1 VLSITRIVIGFLVLW
16 HGLIKVFGFPAGQG
30 DAVPVMSLL
39 GLAGVIEL
47 LGGGLLI
54 LGLFTRPVA
63 AVLCVEMGISYLVLY
78 LPMSFSTVVND
89 GEPYLVYCLF
99 ALVLAAGGAG
109 AWALDHVINKNA
121 PLSFSSQANMALG
134 VMRIMVAVMFIQHGM
149 QKLFGVLGGRLDHN
163 WGTIRAWGGVMEF
176 FLSPLL
182 GLGLFTRPIT
192 FLLSGE
198 MAVAYWTRWANLGLW
213 GSLPRGEASIY
224 FCFIYLFMFTAG
236 GGAWALDNVI
246 SRKRAK
252 ASPLVKLEEAR
263 VSRV

>member
-1 VLSITRIVIGFLVLW
+1 
-16 HGLIKVFGFPAGQG
+16 
-30 DAVPVMSLL
+30 
-39 GLAGVIEL
+39 
-47 LGGGLLI
+47 
-54 LGLFTRPVA
+54 
-63 AVLCVEMGISYLVLY
+63 
-78 LPMSFSTVVND
+78 
-89 GEPYLVYCLF
+89 
-99 ALVLAAGGAG
+99 
-109 AWALDHVINKNA
+109 
-121 PLSFSSQANMALG
+121 
-134 VMRIMVAVMFIQHGM
+134 MFIQHGM